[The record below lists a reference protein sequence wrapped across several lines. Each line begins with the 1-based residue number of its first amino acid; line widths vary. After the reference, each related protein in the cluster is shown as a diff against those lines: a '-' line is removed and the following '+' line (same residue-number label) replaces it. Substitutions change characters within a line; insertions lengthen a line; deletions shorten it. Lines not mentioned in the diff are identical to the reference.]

1 MAERTSGCWPRCSR
15 GSPCPSSPSRSG
27 SAPARAGRSGRS
39 RRRRAPSRRNGSTG
53 FRRCRR
59 AGSLNSTTRTAR
71 STRCW
76 PGLGERALVR
86 ETLGRS
92 VPADVAKTL
101 LSDGGEL
108 APEQS
113 EETVLWCMKWIEHR
127 YEIIL
132 YWSAKKA
139 DADLNDGHAAATL
152 DANLQPP
159 TKSTGR
165 PVFDA
170 ESRPS
175 NRERLPS
182 RAPRRVSRIR
192 LSRVVKGPLD

>member
-1 MAERTSGCWPRCSR
+1 MLAGLAVPIVSVAVRLGARASR
-15 GSPCPSSPSRSG
+15 PVRALAAARAIEAQRLDRVPPLPPSRV
-27 SAPARAGRSGRS
+27 AEFDDTNRSF
-39 RRRRAPSRRNGSTG
+39 NQM
-53 FRRCRR
+53 
-59 AGSLNSTTRTAR
+59 LVV
-71 STRCW
+71 
-76 PGLGERALVR
+76 LGERALIR
-86 ETLGRS
+86 ETLGRF
-92 VPADVAKTL
+92 VPADIAKTL